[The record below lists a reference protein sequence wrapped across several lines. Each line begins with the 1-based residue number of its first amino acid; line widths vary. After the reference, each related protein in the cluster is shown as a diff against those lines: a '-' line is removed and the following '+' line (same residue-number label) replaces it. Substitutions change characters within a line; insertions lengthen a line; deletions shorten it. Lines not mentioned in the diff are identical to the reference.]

1 MMMGAIPRPSGQGE
15 DASTFLLGGANMS
28 ISNRE
33 LVERYLGCYNG
44 KDVEAMLAFFAED
57 AVFESVSNTT
67 GVIRTAGKEQLR
79 QLAHTSVDY
88 FEQRRQ
94 TPVAWVIDE
103 THVAVEID
111 YWCRLAKDL
120 PDGHK
125 AGAEMRLRGASF
137 FTIQGGRIT
146 RLVDYM

>member
-1 MMMGAIPRPSGQGE
+1 MILS
-15 DASTFLLGGANMS
+15 GGANMS
-28 ISNRE
+28 IRNRE
-33 LVERYLGCYNG
+33 LIERYLGCYNA
-44 KDVEAMLAFFAED
+44 KDVEAMLELFAED

-67 GVIRTAGKEQLR
+67 GVIRTTGKEELR
-79 QLAHTSVDY
+79 RLALMSVEY

-94 TPVAWVIDE
+94 IPVAWVFDDP
-103 THVAVEID
+103 HVAVEID

-137 FTIQGGRIT
+137 FTIQDGRIAK
-146 RLVDYM
+146 LVDYM